1 MSGIVRWNPS
11 SRLLGQAF
19 GPGLSRWFDEA
30 FARPGR
36 AIEEDASATNWA
48 PAADIKETDD
58 ALLVQVELPGL
69 QKEDIDVSLE
79 GNVLTVSGER
89 RFTKDESQETYHRM
103 ERFYGKFSR
112 SFRLPRN
119 VDSGAVSASFA
130 DGLLSLELPKTEESR
145 PRHIA
150 IN

>member
-11 SRLLGQAF
+11 SRLLGQTLS
-19 GPGLSRWFDEA
+19 PSLSRWIDDA
-30 FARPGR
+30 FSRSRGL
-36 AIEEDASATNWA
+36 EEDASATNWA
-48 PAADIKETDD
+48 PAADIKETDN
-58 ALLVQVELPGL
+58 ALFVQVELPGL
-69 QKEDIDVSLE
+69 AKEDIEVSLE
-79 GNVLTVSGER
+79 ANVLTVTGER
-89 RFTKDESQETYHRM
+89 RFTKNESKETYHRM

-119 VDSGAVSASFA
+119 VDAGSVSASFA
-130 DGLLSLELPKTEESR
+130 DGLLTLELPKTEEAR